1 MRRSAAL
8 ALVSGGAAVTAVG
21 GAIVGGR
28 LRTRRSEHDVRGR
41 RGRATFASCARGT
54 CTLEWGVG
62 CCPQGRKEAR

>member
-21 GAIVGGR
+21 GAIVGR